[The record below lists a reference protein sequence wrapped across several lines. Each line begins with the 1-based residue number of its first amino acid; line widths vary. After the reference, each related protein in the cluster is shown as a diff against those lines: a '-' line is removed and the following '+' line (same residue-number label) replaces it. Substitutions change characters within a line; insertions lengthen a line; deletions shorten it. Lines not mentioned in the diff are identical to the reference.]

1 MKNIK
6 EKISNSRIG
15 YYIKSIVY
23 GGIDGIIT
31 TFAVVTGAAGAGLP
45 AGVIIIL
52 GFANLIAD
60 GISMAVGDYL
70 STKSE
75 NEFTSQQKEK
85 HEKKLKQ
92 HPEQEKKQTINL
104 FINKGFSKQDSVKLA
119 ETFSHNPKA
128 WLDFKL
134 KEELEMNED
143 DSSPLNNAFATF
155 FSFIFF
161 GFMPLLIYVISLI
174 TVIENSTKLMIS
186 IVLTGITMSLLGTLK
201 SVFSTKHWFRSGL
214 EILVLGGVAAI
225 VAYGIGVLLR
235 GFA

>member
-1 MKNIK
+1 MKNFIV
-6 EKISNSRIG
+6 NSRAG

-31 TFAVVTGAAGAGLP
+31 TFAVVTGAAGAGLS

-75 NEFTSQQKEK
+75 NEFTAQQKDK
-85 HEKKLKQ
+85 HEQKLKDY
-92 HPEQEKKQTINL
+92 PEQEKKRTISL
-104 FINKGFSKQDSVKLA
+104 FINKGFSKEDSQKLA
-119 ETFSHNPKA
+119 QTFSHNPKA

-143 DSSPLNNAFATF
+143 ESSPLKNAFATF
-155 FSFIFF
+155 FSFLFF
-161 GFMPLLIYVISLI
+161 GFMPLFIYVISLI
-174 TVIENSTKLMIS
+174 TFIEDTTKLIIS
-186 IVLTGITMSLLGTLK
+186 IILTGITMFLLGTLK
-201 SVFSTKHWFRSGL
+201 SLFSTKHWFRSGL
-214 EILVLGGVAAI
+214 EILILGGVAAS
-225 VAYGIGVLLR
+225 VAYGVGVLLR
-235 GFA
+235 GLA

>member
-1 MKNIK
+1 MK
-6 EKISNSRIG
+6 EKISDSKLG

-31 TFAVVTGAAGAGLP
+31 TFAVVTGAAGANLSS
-45 AGVIIIL
+45 GVIIIL

-70 STKSE
+70 SSKSE
-75 NEFTSQQKEK
+75 NEFTSKQKAKHKQKLKENSKEEKEK
-85 HEKKLKQ
+85 TVK
-92 HPEQEKKQTINL
+92 L
-104 FINKGFSKQDSVKLA
+104 FINKGFSKEDSKHLA
-119 ETFSHNPKA
+119 ETYSHNTNA

-134 KEELEMNED
+134 KEELDIIED
-143 DSSPLNNAFATF
+143 DNSPIRNALATF

-174 TVIENSTKLMIS
+174 TLIEDNSKLLVSVII
-186 IVLTGITMSLLGTLK
+186 TGITMFLLGALK
-201 SVFSTKHWFRSGL
+201 SMFSTKHWLRSGL
-214 EILVLGGVAAI
+214 EILVLGGVAAF
-225 VAYGIGVLLR
+225 VAFGIGKLLS